1 MKIIQVIDL
10 DGTTVKVDET
20 NPAAPKIVSAL
31 QFDIGVRKN
40 VAIGDI
46 AELVFAKPVNANV
59 EAVCIGYKGT
69 DGKYYGI
76 TGGNTVAYEE
86 SLFAPKKVER
96 KALFSL
102 DVGDGI
108 DLMTIKVR
116 TAGSEVDNRGNEELL
131 TSAGAKVTEPF
142 YVRLGSDTKM
152 YRFEPQGYDSDEQIY
167 TLRST
172 EAYAGTTPSG
182 NLYIEVGLSDDVN
195 TIDGVAQTTLDQVTN
210 TTFEIGRADAS
221 DTIRT
226 YFVPTDRL

>member
-20 NPAAPKIVSAL
+20 NPAEPKIVSAL
-31 QFDIGVRKN
+31 KFDLGVRNN

-46 AELVFAKPVNANV
+46 AELVFAKPTNANV

-69 DGKYYGI
+69 HGKYYGI
-76 TGGNTVAYEE
+76 SGGGEE
-86 SLFAPKKVER
+86 SIFAPKKVTR

-102 DVGDGI
+102 NVGDGT
-108 DLMTIKVR
+108 DYMTIKVR
-116 TAGSEVDNRGNEELL
+116 TAGSDIDNRGNEELL
-131 TSAGAKVTEPF
+131 TNAGAKVTEPF

-182 NLYIEVGLSDDVN
+182 SLYIEVSLSDDVN
-195 TIDGVAQTTLDQVTN
+195 TTNGTSQTTLDQVST
-210 TTFEIGRADAS
+210 TTFEIGRAGAS
-221 DTIRT
+221 YTIRE
-226 YFVPTDRL
+226 YFGPADHL

>member
-10 DGTTVKVDET
+10 DGTTVKVDES
-20 NPAAPKIVSAL
+20 NPSEPKIVSAL
-31 QFDIGVRKN
+31 QFDLGVRKN

-59 EAVCIGYKGT
+59 EAVCIGYKDT

-76 TGGNTVAYEE
+76 SGGDEE
-86 SLFAPKKVER
+86 SIFAPKKVTR

-108 DLMTIKVR
+108 DYMTIKVR
-116 TAGSEVDNRGNEELL
+116 TAGSEYNNIGNEELL
-131 TSAGAKVTEPF
+131 TNAGAKVTEPF
-142 YVRLGSDTKM
+142 YVRLGNDSKL

-182 NLYIEVGLSDDVN
+182 SLNIEVGLSDDVN
-195 TIDGVAQTTLDQVTN
+195 TIDGVAQTTLVQVIN
-210 TTFEIGRADAS
+210 TTFEIGRADANGA
-221 DTIRT
+221 IRY
-226 YFVPTDRL
+226 YFSPADRL

>member
-1 MKIIQVIDL
+1 MQIIQVIDL

-20 NPAAPKIVSAL
+20 NPSEPKIVAAL
-31 QFDIGVRKN
+31 QFDGATRKA
-40 VAIGDI
+40 VPIAEV

-76 TGGNTVAYEE
+76 SGGNEE
-86 SLFAPKKVER
+86 SIFAPKKVTR

-102 DVGDGI
+102 NVGDGI
-108 DLMTIKVR
+108 DYMTIKVR
-116 TAGSEVDNRGNEELL
+116 TAGSDYNNSGNEESL
-131 TSAGAKVTEPF
+131 TNAGAKVTEPF

-152 YRFEPQGYDSDEQIY
+152 YRFEPQGYDSDAQIY

-182 NLYIEVGLSDDVN
+182 SLYIEVGLSDDVN
-195 TIDGVAQTTLDQVTN
+195 TTDGVAQTALDQVSS
-210 TTFEIGRADAS
+210 TTFELGRVDAS
-221 DTIRT
+221 NTIRK
-226 YFVPTDRL
+226 YFSPADRL

>member
-1 MKIIQVIDL
+1 MQIIQVIDL

-20 NPAAPKIVSAL
+20 NPSEPKIVSAL
-31 QFDIGVRKN
+31 QFDLGMRKN

-69 DGKYYGI
+69 DGKYYGTI
-76 TGGNTVAYEE
+76 GGVEE
-86 SLFAPKKVER
+86 SIFAPKKVTR

-102 DVGDGI
+102 DVGNGI
-108 DLMTIKVR
+108 DPMTIKVR
-116 TAGSEVDNRGNEELL
+116 TAGSEHGDSGNEEML
-131 TSAGAKVTEPF
+131 TNAGAKATKPF
-142 YVRLGSDTKM
+142 YVRLGNDSKM

-182 NLYIEVGLSDDVN
+182 SLNIEVGLSDDVN
-195 TIDGVAQTTLDQVTN
+195 AIAGVAQTTLDQVSN

-221 DTIRT
+221 NTIREL
-226 YFVPTDRL
+226 FGPADRL

>member
-20 NPAAPKIVSAL
+20 NPSEPKIVSAL
-31 QFDIGVRKN
+31 QFDLGVRKN

-59 EAVCIGYKGT
+59 EAVCVGYKGI
-69 DGKYYGI
+69 DGNYYGRI
-76 TGGNTVAYEE
+76 GGAEGRI
-86 SLFAPKKVER
+86 FAPKKVTR

-102 DVGDGI
+102 DIGDGI
-108 DLMTIKVR
+108 GYMTIKVR
-116 TAGSEVDNRGNEELL
+116 TAGSEVGASGDEELL
-131 TSAGAKVTEPF
+131 TNAGAKVTEPF
-142 YVRLGSDTKM
+142 YVHLGSDTKM

-182 NLYIEVGLSDDVN
+182 SLCIEVGLSDDVN
-195 TIDGVAQTTLDQVTN
+195 TTSGVAKTTLDQVSS
-210 TTFEIGRADAS
+210 TTFEIGRVDAS
-221 DTIRT
+221 NTIRS
-226 YFVPTDRL
+226 YFGPADRL

>member
-20 NPAAPKIVSAL
+20 NPAEPKIVSAL
-31 QFDIGVRKN
+31 QFDVAMRKA
-40 VAIGDI
+40 VPIAEV

-59 EAVCIGYKGT
+59 EAVCVGYKGT
-69 DGKYYGI
+69 DGKYYGV
-76 TGGNTVAYEE
+76 TGGGEE
-86 SLFAPKKVER
+86 SLFAVKKVER

-116 TAGSEVDNRGNEELL
+116 TTGSEVDNRGNEELL
-131 TSAGAKVTEPF
+131 TNAGAKVTEPF
-142 YVRLGSDTKM
+142 YVRLGQDTKL

-182 NLYIEVGLSDDVN
+182 NLYIEVSLTDDVN
-195 TIDGVAQTTLDQVTN
+195 TINGVTQTTLGQVNN
-210 TTFEIGRADAS
+210 TTFEITRADAS
-221 DTIRT
+221 NTIRE
-226 YFVPTDRL
+226 YFGPADRL

>member
-20 NPAAPKIVSAL
+20 NPSEPKIVAAL
-31 QFDIGVRKN
+31 QFAAGVSKN

-59 EAVCIGYKGT
+59 EAVCIGYKDT
-69 DGKYYGI
+69 DGKYYGRI
-76 TGGNTVAYEE
+76 VGVEE
-86 SLFAPKKVER
+86 SIFAPKKVTR

-102 DVGDGI
+102 NVGDGI
-108 DLMTIKVR
+108 DYMTIKVR
-116 TAGSEVDNRGNEELL
+116 TAGSDVDNRGNEELL
-131 TSAGAKVTEPF
+131 TNAGAKVTEPF

-172 EAYAGTTPSG
+172 EAYTGTAPSG
-182 NLYIEVGLSDDVN
+182 SLYIEVGLSDDVN
-195 TIDGVAQTTLDQVTN
+195 TTDGVAQTTLDQVSN
-210 TTFEIGRADAS
+210 TTFEIGRVNAS
-221 DTIRT
+221 NTIRS
-226 YFVPTDRL
+226 YFGPADHL

>member
-1 MKIIQVIDL
+1 MQIIQVIDL

-20 NPAAPKIVSAL
+20 NPSEPKIVSAL
-31 QFDIGVRKN
+31 QFDLGMRKN

-69 DGKYYGI
+69 DGKYYGLI
-76 TGGNTVAYEE
+76 GGVEE
-86 SLFAPKKVER
+86 SIFAPKKVTR

-102 DVGDGI
+102 DVGNGI
-108 DLMTIKVR
+108 DPMTIKAR
-116 TAGSEVDNRGNEELL
+116 PAGSEYGNSGNEELL
-131 TSAGAKVTEPF
+131 TSAGAKATEPF
-142 YVRLGSDTKM
+142 YVRLGSDAKL

-182 NLYIEVGLSDDVN
+182 SLGIEVGLSDDVN
-195 TIDGVAQTTLDQVTN
+195 DISHTALTTLGQVSS
-210 TTFEIGRADAS
+210 TTFEIGHTAAT
-221 DTIRT
+221 DTIRS
-226 YFVPTDRL
+226 YFGPADRL